1 MHYLIDTNVAI
12 VANNDDKSPAGPACI
27 LAAIERLER
36 LIAGEIIILDEAGE
50 IMQEYRKHLSPSGQP
65 GTGDQFYRWLYEQ
78 AAYNPQ
84 HCEKVTLELDE
95 DRNFAAFPNAAE
107 LAKFDPSD
115 RKFVAAALTHPANP
129 PVVNACDKD
138 WHEHHEA
145 LGRHGVR
152 IEFLCPE
159 EMTRA
164 RR

>member
-12 VANNDDKSPAGPACI
+12 VANGKSNASLACV
-27 LAAIERLER
+27 LKAIERLER
-36 LIAGEIIILDEAGE
+36 LIAGEIIILDDAEH
-50 IMQEYRKHLSPSGQP
+50 IVTEYRRHLSPSGQP

-84 HCEKVTLELDE
+84 HCEKVTLAVDE
-95 DRNFAAFPNAAE
+95 DGSFAAFPKAAD

-115 RKFVAAALTHPANP
+115 RKFVAAARTHHAAP

-145 LGRHGVR
+145 LARHGV
-152 IEFLCPE
+152 IVEFLCPE
-159 EMTRA
+159 EMTRP
-164 RR
+164 RNG

>member
-12 VANNDDKSPAGPACI
+12 VANNQSNAGPACV

-36 LIAGEIIILDEAGE
+36 LIAGEIIVLDDADHIL
-50 IMQEYRKHLSPSGQP
+50 QEYRRRLSPSGQP

-84 HCEKVTLELDE
+84 HCEKVTLALDE
-95 DRNFAAFPNAAE
+95 DRNFAAFPKAAE
-107 LAKFDPSD
+107 LAKFDLSD

-145 LGRHGVR
+145 LGQHGVR